1 MTKNVSLKLTKNV
14 RSDQKRQSSAAP
26 ALSKNCEKKIK
37 IIKIYFKNNKII
49 KNFKKMQRLARFWH
63 AVCWKKDK
71 PKGKVKKTSGQ
82 IHYGFY
88 NLLADAENFIFHL
101 NFKLRSYPMKAIQK
115 GFTLIELMIVIAI
128 LGILAVIAFP
138 AYQDYTIRAKVSEG
152 LNLAAPAKLAVAE
165 TAASL
170 GGLSGVTAA
179 NSGYTFPTTGTKY
192 VASIA
197 IANGGAIT
205 VTTKNTGATKQPIFV
220 LTPTQA
226 NSESPVEWACT
237 YKNSEAKHV
246 PANCRTAAAGGAS
259 A

>member
-1 MTKNVSLKLTKNV
+1 
-14 RSDQKRQSSAAP
+14 
-26 ALSKNCEKKIK
+26 
-37 IIKIYFKNNKII
+37 
-49 KNFKKMQRLARFWH
+49 
-63 AVCWKKDK
+63 
-71 PKGKVKKTSGQ
+71 
-82 IHYGFY
+82 
-88 NLLADAENFIFHL
+88 
-101 NFKLRSYPMKAIQK
+101 MKAIQK

-197 IANGGAIT
+197 IANGGVIT
-205 VTTKNTGATKQPIFV
+205 VTTKDTGATTDPVFV
-220 LTPTQA
+220 LTPSQA
-226 NSESPVEWACT
+226 KTKPAGQGATAKTDNEAPITWACA
-237 YKNSEAKHV
+237 KSAGEAKHL
-246 PANCRTAAAGGAS
+246 PASCRG
-259 A
+259 